1 MLLKALYGLVTLFI
15 PQAVVLSIEYVANLT
30 ATDAYPVPGG
40 YVVPVNDSITL
51 HCEAQVPPYKR
62 NTILQWNIAMSTY
75 SRNGTLATDIAQ
87 EFSNK
92 FTRVQTYLKNP
103 TMLRIHNLQISEN
116 RSTVQCS
123 VSNLANTGS
132 QVITIF
138 VEGKL
143 ICDNQ
148 SEDYV

>member
-1 MLLKALYGLVTLFI
+1 MEHLQQTLLKNLVI
-15 PQAVVLSIEYVANLT
+15 NLH
-30 ATDAYPVPGG
+30 VCRH
-40 YVVPVNDSITL
+40 I
-51 HCEAQVPPYKR
+51 
-62 NTILQWNIAMSTY
+62 
-75 SRNGTLATDIAQ
+75 
-87 EFSNK
+87 
-92 FTRVQTYLKNP
+92 LKNP